1 MEIDTPPRMPQAEP
15 AEETT
20 SEVATFFSQE
30 DEPLKPA
37 PGEKASKNAEF
48 DMVDRETSG
57 VDKSIDGKLTDH
69 AQEIDGAAKGVG
81 PKAVHRRSSKFKLSM
96 NYTLLAIAFVL
107 LVACVAGGLYWRSLL
122 QNQIRMPLSVG
133 GKIPAVGSVKTIVA
147 PSKNLQEPIQPAKP
161 VSPSATPSR
170 SHEPDIA
177 WIETVINNSL
187 RFNHIHTVSV
197 KVNQDMEA
205 VVTGV
210 VGDETVKAHALA
222 IISSY
227 ADLKG
232 MEANIRIKPQGQPV
246 SPAMIESEINLL
258 LQNKGISSVTA
269 EVDQNM
275 VVTLK
280 GTVQGKNE
288 RKKALSFTKG
298 MKGIKGIKDIIF
310 VVEPQYEDI

>member
-1 MEIDTPPRMPQAEP
+1 MPDSTKICPKCGLRNETVETDTPPRKPHAESV
-15 AEETT
+15 EE
-20 SEVATFFSQE
+20 
-30 DEPLKPA
+30 
-37 PGEKASKNAEF
+37 
-48 DMVDRETSG
+48 
-57 VDKSIDGKLTDH
+57 I
-69 AQEIDGAAKGVG
+69 G

-96 NYTLLAIAFVL
+96 NYSLLAIAFVL
-107 LVACVAGGLYWRSLL
+107 LVACVSGGLYWRSLL
-122 QNQIRMPLSVG
+122 QNQIRMPLSVS
-133 GKIPAVGSVKTIVA
+133 GKIPATGSVKTVVA
-147 PSKNLQEPIQPAKP
+147 PSKNLQEPVQPAKP
-161 VSPSATPSR
+161 VSPPVAQSQSN
-170 SHEPDIA
+170 EPDIA
-177 WIETVINNSL
+177 WIETLINNSL
-187 RFNHIHTVSV
+187 RFNHIQTVSV

-205 VVTGV
+205 VATGL

-232 MEANIRIKPQGQPV
+232 MEDNIRIKPQGQPV
-246 SPAMIESEINLL
+246 SPARIEREINRS

-288 RKKALSFTKG
+288 RKKVLSFTKG